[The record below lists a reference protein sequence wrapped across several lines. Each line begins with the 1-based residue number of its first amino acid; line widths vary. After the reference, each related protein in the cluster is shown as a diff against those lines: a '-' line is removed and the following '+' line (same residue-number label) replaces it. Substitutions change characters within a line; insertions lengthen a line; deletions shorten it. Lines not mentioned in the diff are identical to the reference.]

1 MGMNT
6 VNEKLD
12 LVAFDKDFELLLSPE
27 GYAILV
33 EGVSGFEIAQL
44 GGVMG
49 YVGSIVSAVHS
60 GVAEGK
66 LETEI
71 PGSYGKLP
79 HSVVLKLMR
88 LLRGHGVEL
97 CQAYMPNGFD
107 TVYWGSK
114 QMK

>member
-27 GYAILV
+27 GYAVLV

-66 LETEI
+66 LETKI

-97 CQAYMPNGFD
+97 RQAHMPNGFD